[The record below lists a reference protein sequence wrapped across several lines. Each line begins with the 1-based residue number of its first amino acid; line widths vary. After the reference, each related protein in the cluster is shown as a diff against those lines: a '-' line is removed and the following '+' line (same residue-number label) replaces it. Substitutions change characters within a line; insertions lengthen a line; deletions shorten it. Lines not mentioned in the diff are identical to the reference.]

1 MIFFG
6 EGVVTLKEFSF
17 FKIPY
22 ARVCR
27 PRNVAVH
34 LQGLDN
40 LDLVGAQREFGAL
53 RFLPNN
59 FWVPY
64 VRVIFCI

>member
-1 MIFFG
+1 MPG
-6 EGVVTLKEFSF
+6 CAT
-17 FKIPY
+17 
-22 ARVCR
+22 

-34 LQGLDN
+34 MQGLDN

-59 FWVPY
+59 FLVPY
-64 VRVIFCI
+64 VRVIFSYMIDVFQICLLGCCMIDFE